1 MAVEE
6 DGFATRATTSC
17 TSSARRLGGS
27 AAMLQKIRKPVVF
40 YTFMLTIGMSPT
52 TGNNKNRKASRFE
65 VTQKYA
71 FGTIVVN
78 IL

>member
-27 AAMLQKIRKPVVF
+27 AEMVQKIGKPVVF
-40 YTFMLTIGMSPT
+40 YKIMLTTSMKPT
-52 TGNNKNRKASRFE
+52 TKKEKKMSSLNFE
-65 VTQKYA
+65 ALKSMRLVP
-71 FGTIVVN
+71 
-78 IL
+78 

>member
-1 MAVEE
+1 MVVEE

-27 AAMLQKIRKPVVF
+27 AEMIQKFGKAVVF
-40 YTFMLTIGMSPT
+40 YRFMLTIGMSPT
-52 TGNNKNRKASRFE
+52 TGNNKNKEASRFE
-65 VTQKYA
+65 VTKKCA
-71 FGTIVVN
+71 FGSIVVN